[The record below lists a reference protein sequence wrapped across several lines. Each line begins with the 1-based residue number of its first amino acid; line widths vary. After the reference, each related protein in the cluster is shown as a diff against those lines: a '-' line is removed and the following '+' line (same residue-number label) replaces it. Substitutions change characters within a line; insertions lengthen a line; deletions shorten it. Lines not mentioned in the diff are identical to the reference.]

1 MDRLLDEIPELEGR
15 LLLYAAGELS
25 AEEVAALE
33 RELSTDPAARA
44 ALEQVRALL
53 AETSNGLGALE
64 AASGIAPRSLR
75 RASDR
80 AVRAVFEWTQV
91 ERVSRTLRNERHALA
106 EGVVWR
112 FARWP
117 LAAAALLVVGLMV
130 WTFNSQP
137 TQLGGGGQVAI
148 VPTPSLAGEVPG
160 GTDVTGGAATTDNS
174 LRNPDA
180 RFEQMAALFENPG
193 AGGDLL
199 AGGLSEDLAALRLLE
214 EPDYE

>member
-1 MDRLLDEIPELEGR
+1 MDRLLDDIPELEGR
-15 LLLYAAGELS
+15 LLLYAAGELT
-25 AEEVAALE
+25 ADEAAALE
-33 RELSTDPAARA
+33 RDLSADPAARE
-44 ALEQVRALL
+44 ALEQLRALL
-53 AETSNGLGALE
+53 TETNAGLGALE

-91 ERVSRTLRNERHALA
+91 DRASRTLGRGEMHPLA

-112 FARWP
+112 YARWP
-117 LAAAALLVVGLMV
+117 LAAAAMLVVGLMV

-137 TQLGGGGQVAI
+137 TQLGGGSQVA
-148 VPTPSLAGEVPG
+148 VAPTPALGADGPN
-160 GTDVTGGAATTDNS
+160 GTDVTAAQTDNS
-174 LRNPDA
+174 PRTSDA
-180 RFEQMAALFENPG
+180 RFEQVAALFENPG
-193 AGGDLL
+193 GGADLL